1 VTDATE
7 PPAPYLSE
15 NPHAGRG
22 PVMLEIGV
30 DTGALIVSAPV
41 DLVGREIEIHSFGR
55 ARSHAPGQLAHHHGQ
70 PEPEPQHEHEHA
82 HGHGAD
88 HEHPSAPHVAVIPRT
103 LPNGGTVHCAVFPD
117 LAPGRYTLW
126 LLPEG
131 PAMPVVVRAGEVTT
145 TDWSPAEDRPR

>member
-1 VTDATE
+1 VRSDTVTEWSE
-7 PPAPYLSE
+7 PPAAYLAE
-15 NPHAGRG
+15 NPHAGQG

-41 DLVGREIEIHSFGR
+41 DLVGREIEIHTSGV
-55 ARSHAPGQLAHHHGQ
+55 AALHAPGEPAHD
-70 PEPEPQHEHEHA
+70 HA
-82 HGHGAD
+82 HTAD
-88 HEHPSAPHVAVIPRT
+88 HEHSHAPHVAVIPRA

-131 PAMPVVVRAGEVTT
+131 PAMPVVVRAGQVTT
-145 TDWSPAEDRPR
+145 THWTPAEE

>member
-1 VTDATE
+1 MTESTE
-7 PPAPYLSE
+7 PPAAYLAE
-15 NPHAGRG
+15 NPHAGQG

-55 ARSHAPGQLAHHHGQ
+55 ARSHAPGQAHQ
-70 PEPEPQHEHEHA
+70 HEHA
-82 HGHGAD
+82 HGGE
-88 HEHPSAPHVAVIPRT
+88 HEQQHQHSPHVAVIPRT
-103 LPNGGTVHCAVFPD
+103 LPNGGTAHCAVFPD

-126 LLPEG
+126 LLPQG

-145 TDWSPAEDRPR
+145 TDWKPA